1 MYASHK
7 QDQEMEF
14 INLALSSF
22 VPKST
27 KVHWKFVYSMTN
39 GFDSAFRK
47 LKGKVEYGSIMS
59 LVKEHRL
66 VVISGAPGTGKTTLA
81 KKLCKEVS
89 RDMASH
95 GYKLVVNVELRDLV
109 PLVQDPS
116 SFELK
121 QLMDLFESV
130 GGMER
135 VVERMKA
142 TCGADTL
149 LILDGYDELPCD
161 LRHCPFFV
169 NLLSPRPLKS
179 PLRRSHII
187 LTSRSIVMSEIHLHF
202 KFAKVPLV
210 NIEVLG
216 FTSEQIQHFIDQYFE
231 EGTSE
236 LSAKLSA
243 KLDALPHI
251 KGLCSIPV
259 VLSIISY
266 VFLSRKDLPPTL
278 TEVYDEFVCET
289 LSSMFLGLPRTLEL
303 PVQDHHFLQLC
314 EIACKCTMQQKL
326 IFTASDLMG
335 LQDKYFNRETGCGLL
350 TARPVDKRRSI
361 IADSFYFIHFTV
373 QEFLTAAHIARLEVA
388 AQRAFWDEHL
398 GQPHLAQTWRFYCG
412 TTKMAHYDLL
422 QNSKIGG
429 IEGFDELLMQS
440 FFETQDRDLVGR
452 LMPKVMGEKV
462 DVRPKT
468 AYDSIAFGFCLGQ
481 HSSLQCLEVWLP
493 DGGVVVEVQRLLEPC
508 LRHRQ
513 LQTLTIKGFGELV

>member
-1 MYASHK
+1 
-7 QDQEMEF
+7 MEF
-14 INLALSSF
+14 INLALSRF
-22 VPKST
+22 IPKS
-27 KVHWKFVYSMTN
+27 VNDQLKFVRSMTE
-39 GFDSAFRK
+39 GVDSAFTE
-47 LKGKVEYGSIMS
+47 LQGKVEYGSIMS

-81 KKLCKEVS
+81 KKLCKDVS
-89 RDMASH
+89 RDMTSH
-95 GYKLVVNVELRDLV
+95 GYKLVVKVELRELV
-109 PLVQDPS
+109 PLGQDPS

-130 GGMER
+130 GEMER
-135 VVERMKA
+135 VVRRMKA

-161 LRHCPFFV
+161 LRHCTFFV
-169 NLLSPRPLKS
+169 NLLSPHSLKS
-179 PLRRSHII
+179 PLRKSHII
-187 LTSRSIVMSEIHLHF
+187 LTSRSIVMTEIHDRF
-202 KFAKVPLV
+202 KSAQVPLV

-231 EGTSE
+231 GEGKSE
-236 LSAKLSA
+236 LSSKLST

-259 VLSIISY
+259 VLSIISR

-278 TEVYDEFVCET
+278 TQLYNEFVCET
-289 LSSMFLGLPRTLEL
+289 LSSMFPGLQSTLEL
-303 PVQDHHFLQLC
+303 PVQDHDFHKLC
-314 EIACKCTMQQKL
+314 GIAYECTMKQKL

-335 LQDKYFNRETGCGLL
+335 LQDKYSNRETGCGFL
-350 TARPVDKRRSI
+350 TARPVDKLRFI
-361 IADSFYFIHFTV
+361 ITESFFFIHFTV

-388 AQRAFWDEHL
+388 AQYAFWDEHL

-422 QNSKIGG
+422 QNDIVRD
-429 IEGFDELLMQS
+429 IEDFDELLMQS

-452 LMPKVMGEKV
+452 LMPSVMGETVKV
-462 DVRPKT
+462 EPKT
-468 AYDSIAFGFCLGQ
+468 AYDSIAFGFCLEQ
-481 HSSLQCLEVWLP
+481 HSSLQHLVVRLP
-493 DGGVVVEVQRLLEPC
+493 IGEAVVEVQHLLEPC

-513 LQTLTIKGFGELV
+513 LQTLTIHRGSELV